1 MTAPSP
7 DGPRITA
14 EDSLAMERALLAD
27 LLGRAVRASGLPLS
41 RIANQAHIRA
51 SSLEAMVNGRLVPRK
66 ETLESILDACETVSF
81 LRFDVRYSWERLKEL
96 QLRGRHDP
104 AETPPEPSG
113 TAPPPQ
119 PHHLRQDVIGYDLKP
134 DPLRAETKEELLAL
148 MRDFHVWAG
157 EPSYREIAINAGR
170 AVGASTLCEALDVNR
185 PARMPSLKV
194 VTAFVHGCGGEEEDL
209 VSWTTAWRRIRM
221 ARVRERPRTRGDER
235 P

>member
-1 MTAPSP
+1 
-7 DGPRITA
+7 
-14 EDSLAMERALLAD
+14 
-27 LLGRAVRASGLPLS
+27 
-41 RIANQAHIRA
+41 
-51 SSLEAMVNGRLVPRK
+51 
-66 ETLESILDACETVSF
+66 
-81 LRFDVRYSWERLKEL
+81 
-96 QLRGRHDP
+96 
-104 AETPPEPSG
+104 
-113 TAPPPQ
+113 
-119 PHHLRQDVIGYDLKP
+119 
-134 DPLRAETKEELLAL
+134 

-221 ARVRERPRTRGDER
+221 ARVRERPLTRGDER